1 MGGSRWEDDVARLG
15 AIRDGHPSCSL
26 ILDAN
31 CGYAAE
37 EALHVL
43 ATLHGEDGW
52 AGPRS
57 QIPARRMGG
66 WGGEESRVFVGIEG

>member
-1 MGGSRWEDDVARLG
+1 MGGSRLEDDVARLV

-37 EALHVL
+37 EALQVL
-43 ATLHGEDGW
+43 ARLHGEDG
-52 AGPRS
+52 RL
-57 QIPARRMGG
+57 GG
-66 WGGEESRVFVGIEG
+66 GGEESRVFVRNEG